1 MRILQVVADG
11 NPGGGTTIV
20 LGLVE
25 ACLDAEMET
34 HLLVQA
40 GSYAAERGRALGAT
54 VHEADF
60 FAGRF
65 NREAERRI
73 EEVAG
78 TIRPDAIHVHGG
90 RAAFFARRGLPAP
103 TAYTVHGYHF
113 LRKAP
118 IQRALGRLA
127 ERQAARMATEMVF
140 VCRFDLELCE
150 RMSLAPS
157 RTPKQVIFNGVRVED
172 LGGDANPE
180 PKRIAFLGRLTEQKD
195 PLLAVATVA
204 QLASEGYHMEMIGG
218 GEMEAAVRAEITRRG
233 LEGSVSISGAV
244 KREEALAR
252 LRRAEAMLM
261 TSKWEGLPVA
271 VLEAMAIGVP
281 AVAPR
286 VSGIPEIIEDG
297 VDGVLIDSRDPADFA
312 QGVRSLEGRRDAIVA
327 CARAK
332 IEHRFLWRDCAARHL
347 ELYRRLAHRT

>member
-25 ACLDAEMET
+25 ACLGAEMET

-73 EEVAG
+73 VEVAG
-78 TIRPDAIHVHGG
+78 TTRPHAIHVHGG

-113 LRKAP
+113 LRKP
-118 IQRALGRLA
+118 PLQRMLGLLA
-127 ERQAARMATEMVF
+127 ERQAARMATEIIF
-140 VCRFDLELCE
+140 VCRFDQALCE
-150 RMSLAPS
+150 RMRLAPQS
-157 RTPKQVIFNGVRVED
+157 TAKRVIFNGVRVED
-172 LGGDANPE
+172 LGGDASPE

-195 PLLAVATVA
+195 PLLAVSIAA
-204 QLASEGYHMEMIGG
+204 RLASDGHQMEMIGG
-218 GEMEAAVRAEITRRG
+218 GEIEAEVRAEISRLG
-233 LEGSVSISGAV
+233 LDGSVSISGAV
-244 KREEALAR
+244 KREEALAK

-281 AVAPR
+281 VVAPR

-312 QGVRSLEGRRDAIVA
+312 QGVRSLEGRREAIVA
-327 CARAK
+327 AAREK
-332 IEHRFLWRDCAARHL
+332 IARQFLWKDCAEHHL
-347 ELYRRLAHRT
+347 DLYRRLAHRT